1 MGQEDVRDYLAGR
14 SEACADASQRR
25 PQQQADFEEIASKPT
40 RRDILAMKLKC
51 IALIT
56 ENLNARLYIQ
66 QAKFAERRGV

>member
-1 MGQEDVRDYLAGR
+1 
-14 SEACADASQRR
+14 
-25 PQQQADFEEIASKPT
+25 
-40 RRDILAMKLKC
+40 MKLKC